1 MLDAFLYTN
10 RGSGG
15 GGWWLGIHNTKLYN
29 LIMQKNERKQKF
41 MHNLASIKK
50 VLQQSSNI
58 DVMYNMTKTCLK
70 Q

>member
-29 LIMQKNERKQKF
+29 LIMQKK
-41 MHNLASIKK
+41 
-50 VLQQSSNI
+50 
-58 DVMYNMTKTCLK
+58 
-70 Q
+70 